1 MSGTLALTRAEIRRL
16 FRNRRYFV
24 FTVAFPVVLYL
35 LLGRQVK
42 GNTYGVGFAAY
53 YMVSMA
59 TFGAFSGAL
68 TGNSQRIAQEKKDGW
83 IRQLRLTPLPANAYV
98 ISKILVSMVTTLTSI
113 VIVLLLGRFYG
124 GVHLAA
130 WQWPAIAAS
139 IWFGSTIFAALA
151 VAIGYK
157 IAPDQV
163 QPVAMILYI
172 VFAIL
177 GGVLFPITGFI
188 SKIGQFTP
196 TYEAVKISTDTMGG
210 VSIPAGYPIGMV
222 AWLAVFVAL
231 ATLAVRSTG
240 ETV

>member
-42 GNTYGVGFAAY
+42 DNTYGVGFAAY

-59 TFGAFSGAL
+59 IFGAFSGAL
-68 TGNSQRIAQEKKDGW
+68 TGNSQRISQEKKDGW

-124 GVHLAA
+124 GVHLEA
-130 WQWPAIAAS
+130 WKWPAIAAS
-139 IWFGSTIFAALA
+139 IWFGSTLFAALA
-151 VAIGYK
+151 VAVGYK
-157 IAPDQV
+157 VQPDQV
-163 QPVAMILYI
+163 QPVAILLYFM
-172 VFAIL
+172 FAIL
-177 GGVLFPITGFI
+177 GGVLFPISGFL

-196 TYEAVKISTDTMGG
+196 TYEAVKISTDAMEGA
-210 VSIPAGYPIGMV
+210 SIPVGYPIGLV
-222 AWLAVFVAL
+222 VWLAIFVAL
-231 ATLAVRSTG
+231 ATVAVRSTG